1 MAQPR
6 GTRGRTQLRGKNHG
20 SSGEYGVQP
29 PPPPGIKNPVVG
41 GEGGKV
47 KVTSVSGC
55 GYFWNYT
62 LQLHVHQVSI
72 LRVPLDGC

>member
-20 SSGEYGVQP
+20 NWKFRRVWGTT
-29 PPPPGIKNPVVG
+29 PPGIKNPVVG

-62 LQLHVHQVSI
+62 LQLYVHQVSI